1 MNKIKIVFCM
11 LLVMLFAVPGF
22 SLMLRIDLDDLVRD
36 AGVIATGR
44 VVERECKR
52 WTEKGYIYTYVTVL
66 VGEYIKGEGGKKVV
80 VRHPGGEVGKK
91 GLKVSNMPSFRFG
104 EEVLVFLKDAKQLSA
119 EPQTLLL
126 NQEGTG
132 GIYNVSGLAQ
142 GKYHIFT
149 DKTGKKMVRNN
160 FSNLCV
166 QDENCIK
173 FTDEK
178 VLSGKPLSEFVSEIE
193 KIIDSSLRSE

>member
-1 MNKIKIVFCM
+1 MNKIKIAFCM
-11 LLVMLFAVPGF
+11 LLVTLFAVPGF
-22 SLMLRIDLDDLVRD
+22 SLMLRINLDDLVRNAD
-36 AGVIATGR
+36 VIATGK

-66 VGEYIKGEGGKKVV
+66 VDEYIKGEGGEKVV
-80 VRHPGGEVGKK
+80 VRYPGGEVGKK
-91 GLKVSNMPSFRFG
+91 GLKVGNMPSFRFG
-104 EEVLVFLKDAKQLSA
+104 EEVLVFLRDAEYLSA
-119 EPQTLLL
+119 EPQTLSL
-126 NQEGTG
+126 NQEVAGR
-132 GIYNVSGLAQ
+132 IYGVSGFAQ
-142 GKYHIFT
+142 GKYEIYT

-193 KIIDSSLRSE
+193 EIVKRSK

>member
-1 MNKIKIVFCM
+1 MNKTKIAFCM
-11 LLVMLFAVPGF
+11 LLIMLFAVPGF
-22 SLMLRIDLDDLVRD
+22 SLMSRINFDDLVSD
-36 AGVIATGR
+36 ASVIATGR
-44 VVERECKR
+44 VVEKECKR

-66 VGEYIKGEGGKKVV
+66 VDEYIKGEGAEKVV
-80 VRHPGGEVGKK
+80 VRHLGGEVGKK
-91 GLKVSNMPSFRFG
+91 GLVAGNMPSFMEG
-104 EEVLVFLKDAKQLSA
+104 EEVLVFLGDAEQVKGELR
-119 EPQTLLL
+119 QTLLL
-126 NQEGTG
+126 NINQEVTG

-166 QDENCIK
+166 QDENEIK

-178 VLSGKPLSEFVSEIE
+178 ILPGKPLSEFVSEIE
-193 KIIDSSLRSE
+193 RVMK